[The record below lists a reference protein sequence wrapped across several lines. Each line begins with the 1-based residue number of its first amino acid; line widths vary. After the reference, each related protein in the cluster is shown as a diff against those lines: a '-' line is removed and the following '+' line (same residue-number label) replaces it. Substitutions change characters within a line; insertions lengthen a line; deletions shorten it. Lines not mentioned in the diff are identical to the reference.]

1 MLRVLI
7 IDDESDIRHT
17 LSDMIARH
25 CPQISLVGTVTCM
38 EDGVN
43 AIRTMQ
49 PDLVFLNIGRK
60 NQTKINLLC
69 AVRTIEFKV
78 IAISAF
84 DKARIQAL
92 KLSGIEYLLKPIDP
106 TVLESAV
113 RRIQAT
119 SINN

>member
-7 IDDESDIRHT
+7 IDDESDILHT

-43 AIRTMQ
+43 AIRTMH

-60 NQTKINLLC
+60 NQTKIKLLC
-69 AVRTIEFKV
+69 AVKSIEFKIIV
-78 IAISAF
+78 ISAC
-84 DKARIQAL
+84 DNARIQAI

-106 TVLESAV
+106 AVLKSAV
-113 RRIQAT
+113 KRMQTT